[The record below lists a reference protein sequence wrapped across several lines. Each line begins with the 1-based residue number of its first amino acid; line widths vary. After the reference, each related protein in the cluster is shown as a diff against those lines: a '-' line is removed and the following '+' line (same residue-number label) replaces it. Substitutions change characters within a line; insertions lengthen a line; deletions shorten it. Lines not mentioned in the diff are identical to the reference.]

1 MSLSAAAIKYRPI
14 VVTGVAMLMLWGV
27 VSVLTMPRREDPE
40 YTVRTCAVTTVWPG
54 VPAEKVEELIT
65 KPLEEAIDRIS
76 DVDIV
81 RSTTTVGLSTIYVDA
96 EETISPE
103 RIDNVWDKVRAQVSR
118 VAMPEAGIRPD
129 INDEYGDT
137 YVILFGIYQR
147 PLPGEQAIRKGREYS
162 LRQLDL
168 FSEKVKDAMRLLPGV
183 AKSEQYGVVEEAV
196 YVQTDLAN
204 WSQLNL
210 TTDKLQQLVQ
220 SRNIVATGGSIDTNV
235 GRYTVKPGGEL
246 NAVNEI
252 NSIIAGT
259 TGEGETKHPVYLKDL
274 GLNVVRAYVDP
285 PRIICRFGDERG
297 SYPAVIVALSMKSG
311 GGHRQNLR
319 IGEGPRQRDAGMG
332 TEPAPRHSRDTGFR
346 PVGKR

>member
-168 FSEKVKDAMRLLPGV
+168 FSEKVKDALRLLPGV

-235 GRYTVKPGGEL
+235 GP
-246 NAVNEI
+246 I
-252 NSIIAGT
+252 PSS
-259 TGEGETKHPVYLKDL
+259 
-274 GLNVVRAYVDP
+274 
-285 PRIICRFGDERG
+285 RG
-297 SYPAVIVALSMKSG
+297 VS
-311 GGHRQNLR
+311 
-319 IGEGPRQRDAGMG
+319 
-332 TEPAPRHSRDTGFR
+332 
-346 PVGKR
+346 